1 MSPEFQAQLSAA
13 AQERTKSE
21 LQEQL
26 QFPMTDVI
34 DTTEDD
40 LQAEFV
46 NVAYNEEP
54 DVGVSFCL
62 CVGVKRMVCR

>member
-1 MSPEFQAQLSAA
+1 MSPEFQAQLTAA

-34 DTTEDD
+34 DTTEED

-46 NVAYNEEP
+46 NVAYNEDT
-54 DVGVSFCL
+54 DVGFVANF
-62 CVGVKRMVCR
+62 